1 MYIDNV
7 KMHYRDA
14 FNQTLEKFKISAKSL
29 SLSSGVQE
37 RQISHFR
44 NGKDLMAETLFALVA
59 ALPNEAQ
66 MYYFSCVGGELALQT
81 VDLRPLVESMPNARK
96 YEILSL
102 IAASLMK
109 SPENTEQS
117 KFMPAAS

>member
-1 MYIDNV
+1 
-7 KMHYRDA
+7 MHYRDA

-44 NGKDLMAETLFALVA
+44 NGKDWMAETLFDLVA
-59 ALPNEAQ
+59 ALPDEAQ
-66 MYYFSCVGGELALQT
+66 MYYFACVGEKSALQI
-81 VDLRPLVESMPNARK
+81 VDKRSLIKSLPIARK
-96 YEILSL
+96 CEILSL
-102 IAASLMK
+102 IAASLME
-109 SPENTEQS
+109 SLENTEQS